1 MMVETKRESSD
12 PYYDLEEDFDLI
24 LSSFQTQYGIRLS
37 RELKDMRWD
46 EFRSLLAGL
55 DGDTPLGRVV
65 SIRSEDDP
73 DVLKSFTRGQQK
85 IRNDWRKQSA
95 KEIPQEKVDEFVEQM
110 KNIFIS
116 MAGGGDD
123 N

>member
-1 MMVETKRESSD
+1 MVETKRESSD